1 MYVFVYVVW
10 DTAGQEKYK
19 TIPSQYF
26 KGVQGIILVYDVSDN
41 ETFSRIQDWLEKV
54 EDNRGRDNL
63 IMMLVG
69 NKVDRSS
76 ER

>member
-1 MYVFVYVVW
+1 MW

-41 ETFSRIQDWLEKV
+41 ETFSKIQDWLEKV
-54 EDNRGRDNL
+54 EDNRGSDNL
-63 IMMLVG
+63 VMMLVG
-69 NKVDRSS
+69 NKVDRSN

>member
-1 MYVFVYVVW
+1 MW

-26 KGVQGIILVYDVSDN
+26 KGVQGIILVYDVSNN
-41 ETFSRIQDWLEKV
+41 ETFSKIQDWLEKV
-54 EDNRGRDNL
+54 EDNRGSDNL
-63 IMMLVG
+63 VMMLVG
-69 NKVDRSS
+69 NKVDRSN

>member
-1 MYVFVYVVW
+1 MW

-26 KGVQGIILVYDVSDN
+26 KGVQGIILVYDVSNN
-41 ETFSRIQDWLEKV
+41 ETFSKIQDWLEKV
-54 EDNRGRDNL
+54 EDNRGSDNL

-69 NKVDRSS
+69 NKVDRSN
-76 ER
+76 EREVK